1 MSTTVYLL
9 TICLPLATVLL
20 VFGMK
25 YFAMVQQAKARTA
38 RDEADRRL
46 ADELARTQAETVAQL
61 TAVNAA
67 LARLDAR
74 MGAVEKV
81 LKEVG

>member
-9 TICLPLATVLL
+9 TLCLPLATVLL

-25 YFAMVQQAKARTA
+25 YFAMVQQARARTA
-38 RDEADRRL
+38 RDDADRRL
-46 ADELARTQAETVAQL
+46 ADEARQAQAATAAQL
-61 TAVNAA
+61 ATLNAT

-74 MGAVEKV
+74 MGAVETM

>member
-61 TAVNAA
+61 TAMNAA
-67 LARLDAR
+67 LAWLDGR

>member
-1 MSTTVYLL
+1 MSTNVYLL
-9 TICLPLATVLL
+9 TLFLPLATVLL

-25 YFAMVQQAKARTA
+25 YYAMVQQARARTA
-38 RDEADRRL
+38 RDDADRRL
-46 ADELARTQAETVAQL
+46 ADETLAQL
-61 TAVNAA
+61 AAINAA
-67 LARLDAR
+67 LARLDTR

>member
-1 MSTTVYLL
+1 MSPEIYLMTL
-9 TICLPLATVLL
+9 FLPLATVLL

-25 YFAMVQQAKARTA
+25 YYAQVQQAKARTA
-38 RDEADRRL
+38 RDDADRRL
-46 ADELARTQAETVAQL
+46 ADETLAQL
-61 TAVNAA
+61 AAINAA
-67 LARLDAR
+67 LGRLDAR

>member
-25 YFAMVQQAKARTA
+25 YFAMVQQARARTA

-46 ADELARTQAETVAQL
+46 VDEARQAQAATAAQL
-61 TAVNAA
+61 AAMNAT

-74 MGAVEKV
+74 MGAIEKV
-81 LKEVG
+81 LKEVE

>member
-1 MSTTVYLL
+1 MSTNVYLL
-9 TICLPLATVLL
+9 TLFLPLATVLL

-25 YFAMVQQAKARTA
+25 YYAMVQQARARTA
-38 RDEADRRL
+38 RDDADRRL
-46 ADELARTQAETVAQL
+46 ADDTLAQL
-61 TAVNAA
+61 AAINAA

>member
-9 TICLPLATVLL
+9 TICLPLVTVLL

-25 YFAMVQQAKARTA
+25 YFAMVQQARARAA

-46 ADELARTQAETVAQL
+46 ADELARTQAETLAQL
-61 TAVNAA
+61 TAMNAA
-67 LARLDAR
+67 LVRLDAR
-74 MGAVEKV
+74 VGAVENV

>member
-9 TICLPLATVLL
+9 TLFLPLATVLL

-25 YFAMVQQAKARTA
+25 YYAVVQQARARTA
-38 RDEADRRL
+38 RDDAERRL
-46 ADELARTQAETVAQL
+46 ADETLAQL
-61 TAVNAA
+61 AAINAA

>member
-1 MSTTVYLL
+1 VYLL

-61 TAVNAA
+61 AAMNAA

>member
-61 TAVNAA
+61 AAMNAA

-74 MGAVEKV
+74 MGAVEKM
-81 LKEVG
+81 LKEVE